1 MSNIM
6 AAIGIEQLK
15 RFPLYAKKRQQLAI
29 QYDQLFTDHSSI
41 QPLPRDYKTVV
52 PHIYVV
58 RIHGMKNRKEIQQK
72 MLEKGVQVGYHYQPN
87 HLLSFYKNDKARP
100 LSVTE
105 SVFPEIMSLPLHP
118 DLSNNNVEYVADELS
133 KIIK

>member
-1 MSNIM
+1 
-6 AAIGIEQLK
+6 
-15 RFPLYAKKRQQLAI
+15 
-29 QYDQLFTDHSSI
+29 
-41 QPLPRDYKTVV
+41 
-52 PHIYVV
+52 
-58 RIHGMKNRKEIQQK
+58 MKNRKEIQQK

-87 HLLSFYKNDKARP
+87 HWLGLYKNNKALP

-118 DLSNNNVEYVADELS
+118 DLSNNDVEYVVDELS